1 MEKVL
6 EKTKKLINVPKSAQI
21 RVDWQDY
28 PENRTL
34 ETTNRVKTYFSE
46 KYGIPKTSIKLN
58 FIPILKNNAGKVI
71 DLSDGLI
78 DNIMDSAYQR
88 SLFSEW
94 LKLNDVTVDFDRLCR
109 LDEKVEEILINRE
122 EEDIRYRRWSIKN
135 LWLDNF
141 LSFGNGNSI
150 DYQSLLGLT
159 IVNSLPENQGGKTIF
174 TIDAL
179 LFLFFGKTTKTDVT
193 SEIFNTFTDEDN
205 VVVGGQIDIDGE
217 EYIIERKLSR
227 KLSNSGVYKVS
238 SSLEFYHLLTDGSK
252 ENLEGEQRRET
263 DKLIT
268 ETIGSYDDFMLT
280 IVATAKNLEDLIETK
295 PTQRG
300 RLLTKFIGLEVI
312 EKKEDIN
319 KSLMSDFKSKMKSNV
334 YNTKQLELDNESYS
348 IIISDN
354 RISIKSKEK
363 GLKGVDSKISEAK
376 DKKDDLLGKRYS
388 IDDEIKKVNPDTL
401 KKEIEGLTK
410 TGVELKKKLSIIVG
424 DIKNISKFSYD
435 EDTHEEL
442 RDQEKEV
449 LLLENNYKSE
459 IKTTEK
465 TIKDLK
471 EGEVCP
477 TCKKSLEDVDHSG
490 EIKQSEKLLKEK
502 NKELKKI
509 TNNLKKIIVK
519 LENISKE
526 KKNSDIFDRL
536 SLTKDKTE
544 IEIDRMRV
552 DYREKSSLLK
562 DYERNFDFIEENRKL
577 ESKILGYNQLL
588 ETLNVNRDTL
598 RTEIQ
603 NLNNDITLKETNIGD
618 NQKIIEQILKEE
630 EVLKIFEVYNRMI
643 GKNGISKLVLSSV
656 IPIINYELT
665 RLLDEVCDF
674 EVQLE
679 ISSKNEVEFVL
690 IKNNIVKK
698 LKSGSGLETTLASL
712 ALRCVLGRVSTLP
725 KPNVIVFD
733 EVLGKVA
740 NINLDHVKVFFD
752 KIKKMYEI
760 ILLISHNPIIQDW
773 GDKIITIEKNNDI
786 SSLHIK

>member
-46 KYGIPKTSIKLN
+46 KYSIPKTSIKLN
-58 FIPILKNNAGKVI
+58 FMPILKNSAGKVI

-78 DNIMDSAYQR
+78 DNIMDNAYQR

-141 LSFGNGNSI
+141 LSFGNDNSI

-159 IVNSLPENQGGKTIF
+159 VVNSLPENQGGKTIF

-217 EYIIERKLSR
+217 EYIIERKLNR

-334 YNTKQLELDNESYS
+334 YNTKQLELDNEAYS

-401 KKEIEGLTK
+401 KKEIDGLTK
-410 TGVELKKKLSIIVG
+410 TGVELNKKLTIIVG

-679 ISSKNEVEFVL
+679 ISSKNEVEFIL

>member
-6 EKTKKLINVPKSAQI
+6 EKSQKVLSIPKNAQI

-46 KYGIPKTSIKLN
+46 KYGIPQTSIKLN
-58 FIPILKNNAGKVI
+58 FNPIIKNNAGKVI
-71 DLSDGLI
+71 DLSEGLI

-88 SLFSEW
+88 SLFAEW
-94 LKLNDVTVDFDRLCR
+94 LKINDVTVNFDRLCR
-109 LDEKVEEILINRE
+109 LDEKVGEILINRE

-141 LSFGNGNSI
+141 LSFGNGNKV
-150 DYQSLLGLT
+150 DYQNLLGLT
-159 IVNSLPENQGGKTIF
+159 VVNSLPENQGGKTIF

-179 LFLFFGKTTKTDVT
+179 LFLFFGKTTKTDIT
-193 SEIFNTFTDEDN
+193 SEIFNTFSDDN
-205 VVVGGQIDIDGE
+205 SVVVGGQIDIDGE

-227 KLSNSGVYKVS
+227 KLSKNGDYKVS
-238 SSLEFYHLLTDGSK
+238 TTLEFYHILSDGSK

-263 DKLIT
+263 DNLIT

-280 IVATAKNLEDLIETK
+280 IVATSKNLEDLIETK

-300 RLLTKFIGLEVI
+300 RMLTKFIGLEVI

-334 YNTKQLELDNESYS
+334 YNTKQLEIDNEVYVKD
-348 IIISDN
+348 ISDN
-354 RISIKSKEK
+354 RIEIKSKEK
-363 GLKGVDSKISEAK
+363 ELKKVEKKITEAK

-401 KKEIEGLTK
+401 KNEIGGLTN
-410 TGVELKKKLSIIVG
+410 TGVELKEKLNKILEE
-424 DIKNISKFSYD
+424 IKGISKFSYD
-435 EDTHEEL
+435 EDDHEIL
-442 RDQEKEV
+442 RDTEKEV
-449 LLLENNYKSE
+449 LLLESYKESE
-459 IKTTEK
+459 IKSDEK

-471 EGEVCP
+471 EGENCP
-477 TCKKSLEDVDHSG
+477 TCKRSLEEVDNGG
-490 EIKQSEKLLKEK
+490 EIKENEKSLKEK
-502 NKELKKI
+502 NKELKI
-509 TNNLKKIIVK
+509 VRTNLEEVQNKLKYIN
-519 LENISKE
+519 EE

-536 SLTKDKTE
+536 SLSKDRTE

-562 DYERNFDFIEENRKL
+562 DYERNIDFIEENRKL

-598 RTEIQ
+598 RTDTQ
-603 NLNNDITLKETNIGD
+603 NLKNDIGLKETTISD
-618 NQKIIEQILKEE
+618 NEKIIEQILKEE

-679 ISSKNEVEFVL
+679 INNKNEVEFL
-690 IKNNIVKK
+690 IIKNNINKK

-740 NINLDHVKVFFD
+740 NNNLDNVKIFFD

-773 GDKIITIEKNNDI
+773 ADKIITVEKNNDI
-786 SSLHIK
+786 SSLQIK